1 MERFHIITLVVA
13 SVSLILV
20 LTTAGILLTKDK
32 RSQKFPTSHKDVPDG
47 WTKSSDPV
55 TGYKLTHTNDGI
67 ATDDDDTATDP
78 VYTNPTDMVGP
89 KSFTGAVWK
98 DIDICIKKA
107 WADQNDVYWD
117 GITTYN
123 GC

>member
-20 LTTAGILLTKDK
+20 LTIAGILLTKDK
-32 RSQKFPTSHKDVPDG
+32 RSQKFPTSHSDKPDG
-47 WTKSSDPV
+47 WEKNEVKTNNIV
-55 TGYKLTHTNDGI
+55 TGYKLTHSNIGDSG
-67 ATDDDDTATDP
+67 DP
-78 VYTNPTDMVGP
+78 AEYTNPTTNTAERE
-89 KSFTGAVWK
+89 FTGAVWE

-107 WADQNDVYWD
+107 WADQNNVYWD

>member
-20 LTTAGILLTKDK
+20 LTIAGILLTKDK
-32 RSQKFPTSHKDVPDG
+32 RSQKFPTSHSDVPDG
-47 WTKSSDPV
+47 WEKNEKQTGDTV
-55 TGYKLTHTNDGI
+55 TGYTLTHSDIGVPGT
-67 ATDDDDTATDP
+67 P
-78 VYTNPTDMVGP
+78 KYTNPTTQTAT
-89 KSFTGAVWK
+89 SEQFAGAVWE
-98 DIDICIKKA
+98 DIDICVKKA
-107 WADQNDVYWD
+107 WADRNNVYWD

>member
-20 LTTAGILLTKDK
+20 LTIAGILLTKDK
-32 RSQKFPTSHKDVPDG
+32 RSQKFPTSHKDVPEG
-47 WTKSSDPV
+47 WIHSATSNENI
-55 TGYKLTHTNDGI
+55 LTHTNDAGNDPNSA
-67 ATDDDDTATDP
+67 ATKKF
-78 VYTNPTDMVGP
+78 G
-89 KSFTGAVWK
+89 TGEWK
-98 DIDICIKKA
+98 DIDICVKKA
-107 WADQNDVYWD
+107 WADRNNVYWD

>member
-20 LTTAGILLTKDK
+20 LTIAGILLTKDK
-32 RSQKFPTSHKDVPDG
+32 RSQKFPTSHSDVPDG
-47 WTKSSDPV
+47 WSKAPNTTIPGYTLTSDGTNGDPDTNETKDFNT
-55 TGYKLTHTNDGI
+55 TGE
-67 ATDDDDTATDP
+67 
-78 VYTNPTDMVGP
+78 
-89 KSFTGAVWK
+89 WK

-107 WADQNDVYWD
+107 WADQNNVYWD

>member
-20 LTTAGILLTKDK
+20 LTIAGILLTKDK
-32 RSQKFPTSHKDVPDG
+32 RSQKFPTSHSDVPDG
-47 WTKSSDPV
+47 WEKISTG
-55 TGYKLTHTNDGI
+55 TGYTLTHTGADNDAMG
-67 ATDDDDTATDP
+67 DP
-78 VYTNPTDMVGP
+78 PHDFPG
-89 KSFTGAVWK
+89 TGDWK
-98 DIDICIKKA
+98 DIDICVKKA
-107 WADQNDVYWD
+107 WADKNKVYWD

>member
-20 LTTAGILLTKDK
+20 LTIAGILLTKDK
-32 RSQKFPTSHKDVPDG
+32 RSQKFPTSHSDVPYG
-47 WTKSSDPV
+47 WEKVKVNAGTA
-55 TGYKLTHTNDGI
+55 GYTLTHTTDAGNDPN
-67 ATDDDDTATDP
+67 DVSTATFE
-78 VYTNPTDMVGP
+78 T
-89 KSFTGAVWK
+89 TGEWK

-107 WADQNDVYWD
+107 WADQNNVYWD

>member
-20 LTTAGILLTKDK
+20 LTIAGILLTKDK
-32 RSQKFPTSHKDVPDG
+32 RSQKFPTSHSDVPDG
-47 WTKSSDPV
+47 WVYTKTGPTDTSSDV
-55 TGYKLTHTNDGI
+55 THTLTQTSNSDG
-67 ATDDDDTATDP
+67 T
-78 VYTNPTDMVGP
+78 YTNPTTSTARAGRE
-89 KSFTGAVWK
+89 FTGAVWE

-107 WADQNDVYWD
+107 WADQNNVYWD

>member
-20 LTTAGILLTKDK
+20 LTIAGILLTKDK

-47 WTKSSDPV
+47 WNKIEDKSGD
-55 TGYKLTHTNDGI
+55 TLNGYKLTHINIGDSGGT
-67 ATDDDDTATDP
+67 P
-78 VYTNPTDMVGP
+78 EYTNPTTYTDTSVL
-89 KSFTGAVWK
+89 FTGAVWE

-107 WADQNDVYWD
+107 WADQNNVYWD
-117 GITTYN
+117 GITTDN

>member
-20 LTTAGILLTKDK
+20 LTIAGILLTKDK

-47 WTKSSDPV
+47 WNKIEDKSGD
-55 TGYKLTHTNDGI
+55 TLNGYKLTHINIGDSGGT
-67 ATDDDDTATDP
+67 TE
-78 VYTNPTDMVGP
+78 YTNPTTYTDTSVL
-89 KSFTGAVWK
+89 FTGAVWE

-107 WADQNDVYWD
+107 WADQNNVYWD